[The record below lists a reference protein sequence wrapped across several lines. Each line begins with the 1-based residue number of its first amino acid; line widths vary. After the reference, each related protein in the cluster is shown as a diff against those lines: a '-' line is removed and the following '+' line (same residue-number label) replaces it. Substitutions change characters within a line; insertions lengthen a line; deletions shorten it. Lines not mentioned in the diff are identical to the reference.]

1 MKKKIRA
8 SYVKSKYLSN
18 KHLNYFDVYDDLLN
32 RFIDKEIIFVE
43 IGVLNGGSLFMWRD
57 YFGKK
62 ARIIGIDLNP
72 DVKKFEEDGFET
84 FIGNQE
90 DPNFWKSFFKKIGPV
105 DIVLDDGGHTNKQQ
119 IITVLNTANNIKD
132 GGKLVIEDT
141 HTSYLEKFGNQS
153 RYSFIN
159 FAKQIIDQVN
169 YTFPFKK
176 KKKFK
181 NTLDKYVYG
190 ISFFESIV
198 EFKINRKNCYEN
210 KYAKNRGHD
219 SGVEDFR
226 NHNSLII
233 NFFKNFKNKTG
244 LFKRIKLQ
252 KLNYLLE
259 NFRLKKY
266 FD

>member
-119 IITVLNTANNIKD
+119 IITTQQCIENIND
-132 GGKLVIEDT
+132 EGLFIVEDT
-141 HTSYLEKFGNQS
+141 HASYQKEFGNPS
-153 RYSFIN
+153 DESFIN
-159 FAKQIIDQVN
+159 FSKKNVDYIN
-169 YTFPFKK
+169 YRFPNIGDEKK
-176 KKKFK
+176 PYYNNVFSI
-181 NTLDKYVYG
+181 N
-190 ISFFESIV
+190 FFESIV
-198 EFKINRKNCYEN
+198 CYNINKKLCKKNIPVMN
-210 KYAKNRGHD
+210 KGINLKHK
-219 SGVEDFR
+219 DFR
-226 NHNSLII
+226 YGDPDKEKKLL
-233 NFFKNFKNKTG
+233 KELKEG
-244 LFKRIKLQ
+244 LV
-252 KLNYLLE
+252 
-259 NFRLKKY
+259 
-266 FD
+266 